1 MREVVGVAVTVPST
15 APSTGSDRAVRR
27 VLAARRSAPA
37 DVAGRWELPG
47 GKVEPGETAAGA
59 AVREV
64 HEELGCE
71 VEVTG
76 LLEGRSEL
84 RTDLALVGVAAR
96 LVAGDPVPR
105 EHGAVRWLR
114 ADQLDEV
121 DWIEAD
127 RVFLPAL
134 RRLLAG
140 EPAGEE
146 G

>member
-1 MREVVGVAVTVPST
+1 MREVVGVAVTVPGT
-15 APSTGSDRAVRR
+15 KAGTTYGGAPGR
-27 VLAARRSAPA
+27 VLAARRSSPP
-37 DVAGRWELPG
+37 DLAGRWELPG
-47 GKVEPGETAAGA
+47 GKVDPGETPDLA

-64 HEELGCE
+64 SEELGCR

-76 LLEGRSEL
+76 PLEGRAVL
-84 RTDLALVGVAAR
+84 RDDLALVAVTAR

-121 DWIEAD
+121 DWVEAD

-140 EPAGEE
+140 RT
-146 G
+146 